1 MNLTLMLSFWRQR
14 LMSPIRMVLLGG
26 MLVVPLLGVTFI
38 HGAGLSIL
46 GDSMG
51 LVLVFAVG
59 MIGQDVSSG
68 VLQLLFARP
77 MRRPEYVWSRWFATS
92 LAAAGVGVVQ
102 VALAVAILSAH
113 GAAPPAQD
121 AALFAAQRVLE
132 CFGLAA
138 VFALLSSL
146 VGGVGDL
153 GLFFLGSFG
162 GGIIEMGGGAL
173 QQPVMA
179 RAGRELAGFMFPKL
193 DLTQVVSTSPLP
205 LFPIASYLSTVAICL
220 ALAMVVVNR
229 KELSY
234 ASGG

>member
-1 MNLTLMLSFWRQR
+1 MNLTLLLATRRQR
-14 LMSPIRMVLLGG
+14 LMSPIRVVLLGALFG
-26 MLVVPLLGVTFI
+26 VPLLGVAFV

-51 LVLVFAVG
+51 LVLLFAVG

-77 MRRPEYVWSRWFATS
+77 VGRPEYVWSRWLATG
-92 LAAAGVGVVQ
+92 LAAAAVRGLQ
-102 VALAVAILSAH
+102 VALAVALLSAR
-113 GAAPPAQD
+113 GEAPPAQQ
-121 AALFAAQRVLE
+121 AALFATQGVLE

-146 VGGVGDL
+146 VGGAGDL
-153 GLFFLGSFG
+153 ALFFLGSIG
-162 GGIIEMGGGAL
+162 GGIMGMAGGAL
-173 QQPVMA
+173 QQPLLTRV
-179 RAGRELAGFMFPKL
+179 GTELVGFMFPKP
-193 DLTQVVSTSPLP
+193 DLALLVSASPLP
-205 LFPIASYLSTVAICL
+205 LFPIASYLSTVALCL
-220 ALAMVVVNR
+220 ALAMVVMNR